1 MLKIRILTASMLGAG
16 LLVSLFLM
24 PPSGTVLVFALV
36 LTLAAWEWAA
46 FGRVRSRAA
55 RLAYVAGVAAL
66 LWLSWQWTM
75 SPAHL
80 ELFLMAACAWWVMA
94 FLWLTLAPERH
105 QPAVALLCGIP
116 VLVPAFVALAR
127 VQVSVRGFARG
138 PELVLWM
145 LLLVFAADIGAYFA
159 GRSLGRHKLA
169 PRVSPGKTWE
179 GAIGGLLAV
188 GLVALAGTAG
198 VSLAWL
204 AQGEGPAPEL
214 VSLDPRA
221 RSPEAS
227 GPDRTQFHLLPK
239 VAAVAAAGSAQHL
252 ADGATEFIGFRHD
265 WLSAT
270 FNREPEDIILETA
283 VGDSM
288 EPYIRDGDLLLDRHV
303 AHEVVN
309 CSLRALVSSARATS
323 VASAIIGKT

>member
-1 MLKIRILTASMLGAG
+1 MLKIRILTASILGVG

-188 GLVALAGTAG
+188 GLVALAGTVHLGLPVAAG
-198 VSLAWL
+198 VAFGCAVGIFSVIGDLT
-204 AQGEGPAPEL
+204 E
-214 VSLDPRA
+214 SMFKRA
-221 RSPEAS
+221 AGLKDS
-227 GPDRTQFHLLPK
+227 GSLLPGHGGILDRIDS
-239 VAAVAAAGSAQHL
+239 VTAAAPLYALGL
-252 ADGATEFIGFRHD
+252 LGAG
-265 WLSAT
+265 
-270 FNREPEDIILETA
+270 
-283 VGDSM
+283 
-288 EPYIRDGDLLLDRHV
+288 
-303 AHEVVN
+303 
-309 CSLRALVSSARATS
+309 
-323 VASAIIGKT
+323 AIE